1 LNLEL
6 TEQIFYD
13 NINIGEYDFKKE
25 VRKMKKGFT
34 LIELLV
40 VIAIIAILAAMLLP
54 ALSKAREKA
63 RMASCI
69 SNCKQISLAIKMY
82 SEDYDVPRMPA
93 QVPLPPP
100 YNTSWNA
107 WYVALHDLGY
117 VKGNWAIF
125 KCPSDTRKLNWSRA
139 GASSTWQV
147 CSYSMNAQLITG
159 SDWCGSTS
167 PNDYENTIYIFCD
180 CGRGN
185 GYNGYMDAA
194 EYWTN
199 AVRAGTAKTHA
210 GVVPVIFADLH
221 VGTLPAAEMMQQ
233 IYPIDGIWGSGMW
246 TLPKD

>member
-1 LNLEL
+1 VE
-6 TEQIFYD
+6 
-13 NINIGEYDFKKE
+13 
-25 VRKMKKGFT
+25 KMKKGFT

-69 SNCKQISLAIKMY
+69 SNLKQISLAIKMY
-82 SEDYDVPRMPA
+82 SDDYDVPRMPA
-93 QVPLPPP
+93 VVPSTNSPW
-100 YNTSWNA
+100 SA
-107 WYVALHDLGY
+107 WYVALYDLGY
-117 VKGNWAIF
+117 IKGNWNVF

-139 GASSTWQV
+139 GAGTGGTWQV
-147 CSYSMNAQLITG
+147 CSYSMNAQLTTG
-159 SDWCGSTS
+159 SDWQGSTL

-180 CGRGN
+180 CQRGN
-185 GYNGYMDAA
+185 AYNGYMDAA

-210 GVVPVIFADLH
+210 GMVPVIFADLH
-221 VGTLPAAEMMQQ
+221 VDVLSASEMMQQ
-233 IYPIDGIWGSGMW
+233 IYPIDGIWGSGIW